1 VTAPAT
7 ESGTAGLPD
16 HLAGWAPEP
25 VSRTEVLSLEP
36 VHALAAVLDQPSPVA
51 AAGDP
56 LPALWHWLHFLD
68 RPRQEDLGEDGHPR
82 NGHFLPPVP
91 DRRRMFAGGRY
102 RQHGT
107 LRAGEPHTRTS
118 SLQRVEV
125 KQGRSGEMAFVT
137 VRHELS
143 RDGRTV
149 AVDEQDLVYRQQP
162 AGARGVPGTGGPA
175 SPGPEPGR
183 LPVADGGLVVVPDP
197 VMLFRFSALTAN
209 AHRIHYDVPYATAVE
224 GYPGLVVHGPL
235 LVLLM
240 LELPRRQTPDRPVEE
255 LSYRLQRPVFVGRP
269 IHVRCEV
276 TGESLALGAGA
287 GDGDCASATAVLA
300 P

>member
-7 ESGTAGLPD
+7 RSGTAGLAD
-16 HLAGWAPEP
+16 HLAGWAPDP
-25 VSRTEVLSLEP
+25 VSRTEVLALEP
-36 VHALAAVLDQPSPVA
+36 VHALASVLDQPSPVGA
-51 AAGDP
+51 PGDP

-68 RPRQEDLGEDGHPR
+68 QPRQEELGEDGHPR
-82 NGHFLPPVP
+82 DGHFLPPVP

-102 RQHGT
+102 RQHEP
-107 LRAGEPHTRTS
+107 LRVGEPHTRTS
-118 SLQRVEV
+118 SLRRVEV

-137 VRHELS
+137 VRHELL

-162 AGARGVPGTGGPA
+162 AGASGVAAAGPA
-175 SPGPEPGR
+175 FPAREPVQ
-183 LPVADGGLVVVPDP
+183 LPVADGGLVVDPDP

-240 LELPRRQTPDRPVEE
+240 LELPRRHLPDRPVRE
-255 LSYRLQRPVFVGRP
+255 LTYRLQRPVFVGRP
-269 IHVRCEV
+269 VHLRSES
-276 TGESLALGAGA
+276 TGESLLLGAGV
-287 GDGDCASATAVLA
+287 GDGDCASATAVLEE
-300 P
+300 